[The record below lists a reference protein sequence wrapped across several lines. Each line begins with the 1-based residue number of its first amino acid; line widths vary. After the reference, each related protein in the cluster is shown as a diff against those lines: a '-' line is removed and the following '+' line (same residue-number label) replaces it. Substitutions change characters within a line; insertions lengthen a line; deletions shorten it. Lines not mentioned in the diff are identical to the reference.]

1 MEGAA
6 APGVCIP
13 DLFWAVP
20 VQAEISRTEANVKG
34 IKIFI
39 YAIVRDATPRAFF
52 ADWLHTR
59 QCAFPQRHWPS
70 PRSFSSP
77 RGRGSTTGSM
87 AGQRETALAQ
97 CAVTAVCRRSR
108 RRGAI
113 AIESIAARACC
124 ASARGQKHLIGDMSW
139 TGHGECLQMQCP
151 PLPAPVCKRS
161 APRLALLLCADGGR
175 LAFCQKQPGLSAVP
189 TSLTCLFSAVFWFA
203 PTCGIC
209 ALPKISCLP
218 SSRRA

>member
-1 MEGAA
+1 MRLSS
-6 APGVCIP
+6 APLALTPV
-13 DLFWAVP
+13 LF
-20 VQAEISRTEANVKG
+20 QSQ
-34 IKIFI
+34 
-39 YAIVRDATPRAFF
+39 RAGE
-52 ADWLHTR
+52 HNR
-59 QCAFPQRHWPS
+59 QHG
-70 PRSFSSP
+70 RSARNRSSP
-77 RGRGSTTGSM
+77 MRCDGCVQTLKAPWCYSYRINSCKSLLCKR
-87 AGQRETALAQ
+87 QRPKTPDWRHVLD
-97 CAVTAVCRRSR
+97 
-108 RRGAI
+108 
-113 AIESIAARACC
+113 RA
-124 ASARGQKHLIGDMSW
+124 W
-139 TGHGECLQMQCP
+139 ECLQMQCP